1 MRPMLILTPDLEIPL
16 IDDLDQDFNKLT
28 LRERAEVACRT
39 IEILSAAGADF
50 TGEEPQD
57 MAIARDVIR
66 GNEPLTTKTIKQ
78 NPGALAQV
86 RRLLTEYEEQV
97 VIEAAQ
103 LRNYIT
109 NKLIIESDD
118 NDPRIRIK
126 ALELLGK
133 ISDVGLFTEKSE
145 ITYKNKSDEELDKT
159 LESKIQE
166 ILNRNTIDV
175 NPEEVFG
182 DPKERSPFL
191 EKFKSD
197 KSEDPEQSQ

>member
-1 MRPMLILTPDLEIPL
+1 MLILTPDLEIPL

-197 KSEDPEQSQ
+197 KSEDSEQPQ

>member
-1 MRPMLILTPDLEIPL
+1 MLILTPDLEIPL

-66 GNEPLTTKTIKQ
+66 GNESLTTKTIKQ

-197 KSEDPEQSQ
+197 KPEDSEQP

>member
-1 MRPMLILTPDLEIPL
+1 MLILTPDLEIPL
-16 IDDLDQDFNKLT
+16 IDEHDQDFDKLT
-28 LRERAEVACRT
+28 LRERAEVAVRT
-39 IEILSAAGADF
+39 INILSEAGADF

-57 MAIARDVIR
+57 MAVARDVIR
-66 GNEPLTTKTIKQ
+66 GEEKLTTKTVLN
-78 NPGALAQV
+78 NPGALTHV
-86 RRLLTEYEEQV
+86 RRLLSEYEEQV
-97 VIEAAQ
+97 VVEAAA

-166 ILNRNTIDV
+166 ILNKNTIDV
-175 NPEEVFG
+175 TPEDVFG
-182 DPKERSPFL
+182 KRSERSPFIQ
-191 EKFKSD
+191 
-197 KSEDPEQSQ
+197 KSEPSEPIEG

>member
-1 MRPMLILTPDLEIPL
+1 MLILTPDLEIPL

-197 KSEDPEQSQ
+197 KPEDSEQPQ

>member
-1 MRPMLILTPDLEIPL
+1 MLILTPDLEIPL

-197 KSEDPEQSQ
+197 KSEDPEQPQ

>member
-1 MRPMLILTPDLEIPL
+1 MLILTPDLEIPL

-197 KSEDPEQSQ
+197 KSKDPEQPQ

>member
-1 MRPMLILTPDLEIPL
+1 MLILTPDLEIPL

-197 KSEDPEQSQ
+197 KPEDSEQP

>member
-197 KSEDPEQSQ
+197 KPEDSEQPQ

>member
-1 MRPMLILTPDLEIPL
+1 MLILTPDLEIPL

-197 KSEDPEQSQ
+197 KPEDPEQPQ